1 MRYFWNP
8 NLRDPY
14 YWDCRISDLSERL
27 AVHQSYISVIKL
39 EILHAVRIQFE
50 VEESFPSTL
59 CNFDLCASPH
69 LCCAST
75 SSNSRLCIGC
85 SNHQSKA
92 NVRPKT
98 LLGRRVDSHLKLF
111 VEQNA
116 FPGFPSAA
124 KLERSFR
131 TLHQRG
137 PDFRGSNSKCPDFTT
152 LRELDVLH
160 IIRLWAVPKI
170 LHRSVV

>member
-1 MRYFWNP
+1 VRYFWNQ

-14 YWDCRISDLSERL
+14 HWDCRISDLSERS

-39 EILHAVRIQFE
+39 EMLHAVRIQLE
-50 VEESFPSTL
+50 VEKSFPSTL
-59 CNFDLCASPH
+59 CNFDLCTSPH
-69 LCCAST
+69 LCCRFT
-75 SSNSRLCIGC
+75 SPSSRLCIGC

-98 LLGRRVDSHLKLF
+98 LLGRRVDFHLKLF
-111 VEQNA
+111 VVQNA
-116 FPGFPSAA
+116 FYGFPMLLSLSDY
-124 KLERSFR
+124 LEPSI
-131 TLHQRG
+131 
-137 PDFRGSNSKCPDFTT
+137 N
-152 LRELDVLH
+152 ELDVLH

>member
-8 NLRDPY
+8 NLGDPH
-14 YWDCRISDLSERL
+14 YWDYRISHLSERS

-39 EILHAVRIQFE
+39 EMLRAVRIKLE
-50 VEESFPSTL
+50 VEESFPSTSY
-59 CNFDLCASPH
+59 NSDLCASPH
-69 LCCAST
+69 LCCRFT
-75 SSNSRLCIGC
+75 SPSSRLCIGC

-116 FPGFPSAA
+116 FYGFPSAA
-124 KLERSFR
+124 KLERSFGIF
-131 TLHQRG
+131 H
-137 PDFRGSNSKCPDFTT
+137 PKCPDLIT
-152 LRELDVLH
+152 LSMS
-160 IIRLWAVPKI
+160 WT
-170 LHRSVV
+170 